1 MGNIVCF
8 RDLENATEDA
18 IKTFDDENSVN
29 IILEKSYEEYME
41 GFTDKEWQS
50 SCWRRKVERR
60 GISFYQ

>member
-1 MGNIVCF
+1 VCF
-8 RDLENATEDA
+8 RDLEKATEDA

-50 SCWRRKVERR
+50 SC
-60 GISFYQ
+60 